1 VGYPR
6 EVLIPGGP
14 GGRERP
20 ARLLLVDDDANLLV
34 VLAEQLRADG
44 YDVATARDG
53 VEALRRLENAW
64 PDLVLLDM
72 MMPRLDGIS
81 LAREIKAHAD
91 LPIIVLTAIDAA
103 DSKAELLDE
112 VAEDYVTKPY
122 HYPELRARI
131 NRVLRRLG
139 DRLPGQRIVLG
150 PGLALELGRRA
161 ATVNGTDVSLTPTE
175 SGQDRPDRDA
185 RGPRLGG
192 HGRRRSL
199 VRLGHDAAAPPE
211 DRAGREPAAPPDHR
225 PRDRLPPGGG
235 LDVIPFRI
243 RITAALL
250 IAALTPLAAFGALLV
265 ITGRADSDGS
275 IFRILLTA
283 FVIAALLGVGIAFVV
298 AGSLTAP
305 LRALATALDRIAA
318 GDTSTPLPALADD
331 ELGRLAERQN
341 QLAADLL
348 RRNRQVARV
357 VDAVGTYS
365 PREGADHL
373 VDLAIAD
380 ARAAFGLIDA
390 RIVLGNPSVI
400 AAEERVPGDPLPVH
414 ADLRAGAEPLGAL
427 VGHAS
432 ATARWDR
439 ADQDLLELFA
449 AFVGVGLRNAELF
462 ARVADQNERL
472 RELDAAKDD
481 FLRGVSHNLQTPLA
495 RIRAYADQLAAE
507 VPDRRLGIIA
517 EQSDRLS
524 RMVRQLLTVSR
535 LDSGVLRPVA
545 EVFAL
550 GPRVRRAW
558 EALGASGVPFTL
570 DDRAGGW
577 LALADPDQ
585 VDQVIWGLL
594 DNAVK
599 YGGGTLIIV

>member
-1 VGYPR
+1 
-6 EVLIPGGP
+6 
-14 GGRERP
+14 
-20 ARLLLVDDDANLLV
+20 
-34 VLAEQLRADG
+34 
-44 YDVATARDG
+44 
-53 VEALRRLENAW
+53 
-64 PDLVLLDM
+64 M
-72 MMPRLDGIS
+72 
-81 LAREIKAHAD
+81 
-91 LPIIVLTAIDAA
+91 
-103 DSKAELLDE
+103 
-112 VAEDYVTKPY
+112 
-122 HYPELRARI
+122 
-131 NRVLRRLG
+131 
-139 DRLPGQRIVLG
+139 
-150 PGLALELGRRA
+150 
-161 ATVNGTDVSLTPTE
+161 
-175 SGQDRPDRDA
+175 
-185 RGPRLGG
+185 
-192 HGRRRSL
+192 
-199 VRLGHDAAAPPE
+199 
-211 DRAGREPAAPPDHR
+211 
-225 PRDRLPPGGG
+225 
-235 LDVIPFRI
+235 IPFRI
-243 RITAALL
+243 RILAALL
-250 IAALTPLAAFGALLV
+250 IAALAPLAAVGALLV
-265 ITGRADSDGS
+265 ISGRADSDGS

-298 AGSLTAP
+298 AGSLTKP

-341 QLAADLL
+341 QLAGDLL

-365 PREGADHL
+365 PREGADRL
-373 VDLAIAD
+373 VDLAITD

-390 RIVLGNPSVI
+390 RIVLGDPSSIPV
-400 AAEERVPGDPLPVH
+400 EERVPGDPLPIR

-449 AFVGVGLRNAELF
+449 AVVGVGLRNAELF

-472 RELDAAKDD
+472 QALDAAKDD

-495 RIRAYADQLAAE
+495 RIRANADQLAGEQAAAGE
-507 VPDRRLGIIA
+507 PDRRLGIIA

-558 EALGASGVPFTL
+558 EALGATGVPFTL

-577 LALADPDQ
+577 LAYADPDQ
-585 VDQVIWGLL
+585 IDQVIWALL

-599 YGGGTLIIV
+599 YGGGTPVNVSIDLVRRAGDAADERDAAAGSAARGGLGPEGRAAGGGTLRVRVADAGPGIAATDRERLFERYARGTSPGAEGTGLGLYVARELARANGGDLMIEPAQPRPTDRSPVGATGLGEPAAAVGATFTLALPADSPTEA